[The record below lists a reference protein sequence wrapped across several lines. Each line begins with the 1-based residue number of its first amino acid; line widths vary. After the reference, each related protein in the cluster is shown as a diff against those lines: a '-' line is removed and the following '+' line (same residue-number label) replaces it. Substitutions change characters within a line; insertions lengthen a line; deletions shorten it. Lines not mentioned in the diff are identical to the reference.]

1 MADTGFR
8 RSLYVGVDIR
18 GYGAAPEQRQEKW
31 QETLLRCLDRAA
43 ASMGL
48 NRARWTRQ
56 QQGDAELC
64 VLPPDEPEPR
74 VIDGFARGLESEL
87 RRHNA
92 DVVPWARMQLRM
104 AVHHGVVVKGPNGF
118 PCRDAVVVSRLLD
131 CKPLRAVLDQ
141 RPQANLAV
149 MLSDLVY
156 RSVVEAGHTSLRAD
170 EFRRLAVREKE
181 FKGYGWLWVPGA
193 PESIDMFSRPA
204 VPAWNSADVQARP
217 YVVRADEVSDVVVRG
232 RHRAEAQRGYIGG

>member
-48 NRARWTRQ
+48 DRSRWSRQ

-64 VLPPDEPEPR
+64 VLPHDEPEPR
-74 VIDGFARGLESEL
+74 VIDGFTRRLEAEL
-87 RRHNA
+87 RLHNEE
-92 DVVPWARMQLRM
+92 VMPWARMQLRM
-104 AVHHGVVVKGPNGF
+104 AVHHGVVVKGPNGY

-131 CKPLRAVLDQ
+131 SKPLRAVLEQ
-141 RPQANLAV
+141 SPRANLAV

-156 RSVVEAGHTSLRAD
+156 HSVVEAGHTSLRAD
-170 EFRRLAVREKE
+170 QFRRLAVREKE
-181 FKGYGWLWVPGA
+181 FKGYGWLWLPGA
-193 PESIDMFSRPA
+193 PDSVDLFSRP
-204 VPAWNSADVQARP
+204 VVTRWDSAEVQARP
-217 YVVRADEVSDVVVRG
+217 YVVRAEEVSDVVIRG
-232 RHRAEAQRGYIGG
+232 RHRAEVQRGFIGG